1 MTIARRLVILVGVP
15 LAALAGMAIFNR
27 LQLAHIES
35 RSRFVSE
42 SQVKSLA
49 VLGNLSRKVE
59 GLRVS
64 VRSYLLATNEAG
76 RNKARAMFDASEAE
90 VNQLLAQYGDG
101 LISDEKDRRLFS
113 DYRNASLEYID

>member
-35 RSRFVSE
+35 RSRFVAE

-49 VLGNLSRKVE
+49 ALGNLSRKVE

-64 VRSYLLATNEAG
+64 VRSYLLATNETGHA
-76 RNKARAMFDASEAE
+76 KAQAMFKTGEAE
-90 VNQLLAQYGDG
+90 VNQLLAQYGDN

-113 DYRNASLEYID
+113 DYRTAT